1 MNLTHIDENGKA
13 NMVDISKKNI
23 TDRLARASGVIKM
36 KSEVIDAV
44 VNNTVK
50 KGDVLS
56 TARIA
61 GIMAIKKTSD
71 LIPLC
76 HSLLISKADIDFI
89 IDRENGGAQ
98 LNVIFL
104 ILASFSIFSL
114 TVSICSSVIFLSKNT
129 TIVISLSIS
138 AVKLLTFN
146 VTNILNPTKIN
157 VIVIQ
162 VILAIDKL
170 KFLNTPLKD
179 SKKLLFN
186 ILNGFIFI
194 FSFHCI

>member
-89 IDRENGGAQ
+89 IDREN
-98 LNVIFL
+98 
-104 ILASFSIFSL
+104 
-114 TVSICSSVIFLSKNT
+114 
-129 TIVISLSIS
+129 
-138 AVKLLTFN
+138 
-146 VTNILNPTKIN
+146 
-157 VIVIQ
+157 
-162 VILAIDKL
+162 
-170 KFLNTPLKD
+170 
-179 SKKLLFN
+179 
-186 ILNGFIFI
+186 
-194 FSFHCI
+194 